1 VRVVKPIPS
10 SEDAAGFSLLELLL
24 ALALGLVLSGLMLQ
38 GLIDEGQ
45 NGQRLARLLRE
56 RAVQRR
62 ALALVKAEVALATAV
77 STTPQLE
84 THGCSLAGRQPVL
97 HLSTAA
103 GAITYSVG
111 AAPSAIWR
119 GQVLMRCG
127 PAYGLNGQLSA
138 AGPAQNRVVID
149 GLADRPEPWTG
160 CSDLLGAAARAP
172 VDLGGSSAVAFSA
185 CLEPSARL
193 LAVRLLQEFSP
204 LKGGKRQHI
213 SLSALLASP

>member
-1 VRVVKPIPS
+1 MPS

-62 ALALVKAEVALATAV
+62 ALALVKAEVAMATAV
-77 STTPQLE
+77 SETPQLE
-84 THGCSLAGRQPVL
+84 AHACSLAGRQPVL

-138 AGPAQNRVVID
+138 AGPPQNRVVID
-149 GLADRPEPWTG
+149 GLAERPEPWSG
-160 CSDLLGAAARAP
+160 CSALLGAAARY
-172 VDLGGSSAVAFSA
+172 DG
-185 CLEPSARL
+185 R
-193 LAVRLLQEFSP
+193 
-204 LKGGKRQHI
+204 
-213 SLSALLASP
+213 

>member
-1 VRVVKPIPS
+1 MKPTPNV
-10 SEDAAGFSLLELLL
+10 EAEAGFSLLELLL
-24 ALALGLVLSGLMLQ
+24 ALGLGVVLSGLMLQ

-77 STTPQLE
+77 SDTPQLE
-84 THGCSLAGRQPVL
+84 VHACSLAGRQPVL

-149 GLADRPEPWTG
+149 GLP
-160 CSDLLGAAARAP
+160 AAAAP
-172 VDLGGSSAVAFSA
+172 WLRCGELLPSSEASAIELGGTTRLGLVA
-185 CLEPSARL
+185 CLSPEAGL
-193 LAVRLLQEFSP
+193 LALRLVQEFAAGPGRQPQRIVSST
-204 LKGGKRQHI
+204 LVGG
-213 SLSALLASP
+213 P

>member
-1 VRVVKPIPS
+1 MPS
-10 SEDAAGFSLLELLL
+10 CKDAAGFSLLELLL

-38 GLIDEGQ
+38 GLIDGGQ

-84 THGCSLAGRQPVL
+84 AHGCSLAGRQPVL

-119 GQVLMRCG
+119 GRVLMRCG

-138 AGPAQNRVVID
+138 AGPPQNRVVID
-149 GLADRPEPWTG
+149 GLAERPEPWSG
-160 CSDLLGAAARAP
+160 CSDLLGAAARSP
-172 VDLGGSSAVAFSA
+172 VDLGGSSSVAFSA
-185 CLEPSARL
+185 CLETSARL
-193 LAVRLLQEFSP
+193 LAVRLQQEFP
-204 LKGGKRQHI
+204 LLKGGNRQHI

>member
-1 VRVVKPIPS
+1 MPS
-10 SEDAAGFSLLELLL
+10 CKDAAGFSLLELLL

-62 ALALVKAEVALATAV
+62 VLALVKAEVALATAV
-77 STTPQLE
+77 SATPQLE

-138 AGPAQNRVVID
+138 AGPPQNRVVID
-149 GLADRPEPWTG
+149 GLAERPEPWSG
-160 CSDLLGAAARAP
+160 CSALLGAAARAP

-193 LAVRLLQEFSP
+193 LAVRLQQGFAASGERPLQRIQQAVVLGF
-204 LKGGKRQHI
+204 
-213 SLSALLASP
+213 

>member
-1 VRVVKPIPS
+1 MKPTPNV
-10 SEDAAGFSLLELLL
+10 EAEAGFSLLELLL
-24 ALALGLVLSGLMLQ
+24 ALGLGVVLSGLMLQ

-77 STTPQLE
+77 SDTPQLE
-84 THGCSLAGRQPVL
+84 VHACSLAGRQPVL

-138 AGPAQNRVVID
+138 AGPPQNRVVID
-149 GLADRPEPWTG
+149 GLAERPEPWTG
-160 CSDLLGAAARAP
+160 CSALLGATAQSP
-172 VDLGGSSAVAFSA
+172 LDLGGSSALAFSA

-193 LAVRLLQEFSP
+193 LAVRLWQHSQQEVLMGF
-204 LKGGKRQHI
+204 
-213 SLSALLASP
+213 

>member
-1 VRVVKPIPS
+1 
-10 SEDAAGFSLLELLL
+10 
-24 ALALGLVLSGLMLQ
+24 MLQ
-38 GLIDEGQ
+38 GLIDEGH

-84 THGCSLAGRQPVL
+84 THACSLAGRQPVL

-138 AGPAQNRVVID
+138 AGPPQNRVVID
-149 GLADRPEPWTG
+149 GLAERPEPWSG
-160 CSDLLGAAARAP
+160 CSALLGAAARAP

-193 LAVRLLQEFSP
+193 LAVRLQQGFAASGERPLQRIQQAVVLGF
-204 LKGGKRQHI
+204 
-213 SLSALLASP
+213 

>member
-1 VRVVKPIPS
+1 VKPIPS
-10 SEDAAGFSLLELLL
+10 SEDAAGFSLPELLL
-24 ALALGLVLSGLMLQ
+24 ALGLGLVLSGLMLQ
-38 GLIDEGQ
+38 ALIDEGQ

-77 STTPQLE
+77 SETPQLE
-84 THGCSLAGRQPVL
+84 AHACSLAGRQPVL

-138 AGPAQNRVVID
+138 AGPPQNRVVID
-149 GLADRPEPWTG
+149 GLAAAPAPWVRCG
-160 CSDLLGAAARAP
+160 DLLPPNDAP
-172 VDLGGSSAVAFSA
+172 PVELGGTTRLGLAV
-185 CLEPSARL
+185 CLSPAGRL
-193 LAVRLLQEFSP
+193 LALRLVQDFPAGPGRQPQRIVSSSLV
-204 LKGGKRQHI
+204 GG
-213 SLSALLASP
+213 P

>member
-1 VRVVKPIPS
+1 MKPIPS

-24 ALALGLVLSGLMLQ
+24 ALGLGLVLSGLMLQ
-38 GLIDEGQ
+38 ALIDEGQ

-77 STTPQLE
+77 SATPQLE
-84 THGCSLAGRQPVL
+84 AHACSLAGRQPVL

-127 PAYGLNGQLSA
+127 PAYGLHGQLSA
-138 AGPAQNRVVID
+138 AGPPQNRVVID
-149 GLADRPEPWTG
+149 GLAAAPDPWLRCG
-160 CSDLLGAAARAP
+160 DLLPQSDVPP
-172 VDLGGSSAVAFSA
+172 VELGGATRLGLAA
-185 CLEPSARL
+185 CLSPAGRL
-193 LAVRLLQEFSP
+193 LALRLVQD
-204 LKGGKRQHI
+204 
-213 SLSALLASP
+213 LSAGPGREPQRVVSSTLVGGP

>member
-1 VRVVKPIPS
+1 MPS
-10 SEDAAGFSLLELLL
+10 CKDVAGFSLLELLL

-38 GLIDEGQ
+38 GLIDEGH

-77 STTPQLE
+77 SATPQLE

-138 AGPAQNRVVID
+138 EGPAQNRVVID
-149 GLADRPEPWTG
+149 GLAERPEPWTG

-193 LAVRLLQEFSP
+193 LAVRLQQGF
-204 LKGGKRQHI
+204 
-213 SLSALLASP
+213 AASGERPPQRIQQAVVLGF